1 MLISKVKENAP
12 LVHCITN
19 YVTVTDCA
27 NGLLAVGASPIMAD
41 QISEVADIVN
51 ICNALVL
58 NIGTANERTAASML
72 AAGRAANQKGIP
84 VLLDPV
90 GVGASVF
97 RRDLVEKIMQEVKL
111 AAIRGN
117 ASEIRVLAKAKSGLS
132 RGVDVGLND
141 LITLQNMDYA
151 ADFMCEFCRQTGAA
165 VSLSGAIDI
174 VADQRSAF
182 ALFNGHEQMTRLT
195 GCGCLLSAI
204 TGAFLS
210 VAATSLEG
218 LRGAASLW
226 AVCGELAYEQ
236 TKGHG
241 LGAYHT
247 ALLNNLSLLDDN
259 TVDGREKCEKLV

>member
-1 MLISKVKENAP
+1 MLISKVKTNQP

-27 NGLLAVGASPIMAD
+27 NGVLAVGASPIMAD
-41 QISEVADIVN
+41 EISEVADIVN

-58 NIGTANERTAASML
+58 NIGTANQRTAASML

-90 GVGASVF
+90 GVGASAF
-97 RRDLVEKIMQEVKL
+97 RRELVEKIIKDIKL
-111 AAIRGN
+111 TAIRGN
-117 ASEIRVLAKAKSGLS
+117 ASEIRVLAQGQRGPS
-132 RGVDVGLND
+132 RGVDVGLDD
-141 LITLQNMDYA
+141 LITRQNMEQA
-151 ADFMCEFCRQTGAA
+151 ADFVCELSRQTGAA

-174 VADQRSAF
+174 VADQQAAY
-182 ALFNGHEQMTRLT
+182 ALFNGHEQMTQLT

-210 VAATSLEG
+210 VAALPLEG

-236 TKGHG
+236 TKGQG
-241 LGAYHT
+241 LGAYHM
-247 ALLNNLSLLDDN
+247 ALLNNLSLLDDK
-259 TVDGREKCEKLV
+259 TVDGREKYERLV